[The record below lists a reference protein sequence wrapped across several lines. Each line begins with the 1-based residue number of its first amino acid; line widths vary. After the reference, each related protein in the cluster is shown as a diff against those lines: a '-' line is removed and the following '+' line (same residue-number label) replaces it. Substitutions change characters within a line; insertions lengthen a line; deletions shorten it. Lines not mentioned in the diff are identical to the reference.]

1 MARAIHHWMRF
12 FAPLRMTPECRA
24 FPARASRSIISR
36 HRCNLKSGGRA
47 AALYIVP
54 GAAKNQIAPRRFG
67 SAGDARFA
75 PKCLNLAPLPLTF
88 Y

>member
-1 MARAIHHWMRF
+1 
-12 FAPLRMTPECRA
+12 MTPECRA
-24 FPARASRSIISR
+24 IRARASRSLISR
-36 HRCNLKSGGRA
+36 QRCNPKSGRRA

-75 PKCLNLAPLPLTF
+75 PNCLSLTRLPLTF